1 MTTPPLRIGVHG
13 ATGRMGTL
21 VRAGVEAAPDLALV
35 WACGRGGLA
44 GLGAA
49 ERADVI
55 IDFSTPDGL
64 QLLLEVASEE
74 GIPVVS
80 GTTGGEIPM
89 VTEIAFL
96 HAANFSIGVAV
107 LARLVA
113 EAARVLPG
121 FDAEIIEIHHSAK
134 RDAPSGTALRL
145 AAALQGGRDGAGDFV
160 NGRGGLRAPG
170 SIGVHAVRAG
180 DVIGEHTVLLAGAG
194 ERLEL
199 RHIASQ
205 RSVFAS
211 GAIAAARWLR
221 GRPPGRYSIEDV
233 IEDMLERRTG

>member
-1 MTTPPLRIGVHG
+1 MHG
-13 ATGRMGTL
+13 ATGRMGAL
-21 VRAGVEAAPDLALV
+21 VRAGIEAAPDLAIA

-49 ERADVI
+49 EHGAAEVI

-64 QLLLEVASEE
+64 RSLLAAAAEQGVA
-74 GIPVVS
+74 VVS
-80 GTTGGEIPM
+80 GTTGGEIPE
-89 VTEIAFL
+89 TAAIPFL

-121 FDAEIIEIHHSAK
+121 FDAEIVEIHHSAK

-145 AAALQGGRDGAGDFV
+145 AAALQGGRDGAGELV
-160 NGRGGLRAPG
+160 NGRSGLRAPG
-170 SIGVHAVRAG
+170 SIGLHAVRAG

-205 RSVFAS
+205 RSVFAG
-211 GAIAAARWLR
+211 GAITAARWLR
-221 GRPPGRYSIEDV
+221 GRPPGRYT
-233 IEDMLERRTG
+233 IEDMIAERTG